1 MNNFHGYL
9 EKYEFFQQQSLYPLL
24 FHEYIYAFAYDYGFN
39 TSLFCESVIG
49 LIGYDNKY
57 SSILVKRLII
67 RMYQQNYLINSV
79 NQCKVNSFFENNH
92 FFYSHF
98 FSQMISEGFGVI
110 LEIPFSVNFLSFSKK
125 KRILKLQNLRS
136 IHSIFS
142 FLEDKLSYLDFVSD
156 ILIPYPIHF
165 KILILILQCW
175 IQDVSFLHLL
185 LFFLLEYLNWNTLII
200 SKNWLSIFL
209 KENKRLFQFLYNCY
223 VFEYEF
229 VLLFIYKKCS
239 YLRFTSFTI
248 FLERIYFYRKIKHFR
263 FRIVYLTSLQKT
275 LWFFTDSF
283 IHYVRY
289 QGKAILSSRGT
300 FFLMKKWKF
309 YFVCF
314 WQYYFHF
321 WFQPNRILIN
331 QLSNYSFYF
340 FGYLLRVKK
349 KNLVLRG
356 QLLENGI
363 LIDAVNKKLDT
374 IVPIIPLIRSLS
386 IATFCTVSGHPISKP
401 IWTALSDR
409 DIINQFGWICR
420 NLFHY
425 YSGSSKK
432 CSLYQIKF
440 ILRLSC
446 ARTLARKHKTTVRT
460 FMQKLGAMLLEEFFT
475 EEEQILSLV
484 FQKTNLF
491 SLHRS
496 NRERI
501 WYLDIIHIN
510 DLVNHF
516 ELWS

>member
-1 MNNFHGYL
+1 MDNFQVYL
-9 EKYEFFQQQSLYPLL
+9 EKYEFRQQQCLYPLL
-24 FHEYIYAFAYDYGFN
+24 FKEYIYAFAYDYGLN
-39 TSLFCESVIG
+39 TSLFCESVIE

-57 SSILVKRLII
+57 SSVLVKRLII
-67 RMYQQNYLINSV
+67 RMYQQNYLMNSV
-79 NQCKVNSFFENNH
+79 YHCKVNSFFENNS
-92 FFYSHF
+92 FFYSRF
-98 FSQMISEGFGVI
+98 YSQMISEGFGVI
-110 LEIPFSVNFLSFSKK
+110 LEIPFSLKFLSFSKK

-142 FLEDKLSYLDFVSD
+142 FLEDKLSYFHFVSD
-156 ILIPYPIHF
+156 ILVPYSIHF
-165 KILILILQCW
+165 EILIQILQYW

-185 LFFLLEYLNWNTLII
+185 RFFLLEYLNWNTLII
-200 SKNWLSIFL
+200 SKNWVSIFS
-209 KENKRLFQFLYNCY
+209 KENKRLFQFLYNFY
-223 VFEYEF
+223 VSEYEF
-229 VLLFIYKKCS
+229 VLLFLQKKCS
-239 YLRFTSFTI
+239 YLQLTSFRI

-263 FRIVYLTSLQKT
+263 IVYLTSFQKT

-283 IHYVRY
+283 IHYIRY

-300 FFLMKKWKF
+300 FLLMKKWKF

-340 FGYLLRVKK
+340 FGYLLSLK
-349 KNLVLRG
+349 KNHLVVRG
-356 QLLENGI
+356 QILENSV
-363 LIDAVNKKLDT
+363 LIDAVNNKLET

-386 IATFCTVSGHPISKP
+386 IATFCSISGHPISKP
-401 IWTALSDR
+401 IWTDLSDR
-409 DIINQFGWICR
+409 DIINRFGWICR

-460 FMQKLGAMLLEEFFT
+460 FMQKLGAMFLEEFFT
-475 EEEQILSLV
+475 EEEKVISLV
-484 FQKTNLF
+484 FQKRNLF

-510 DLVNHF
+510 DLVNNF